1 MSLRG
6 HEAYEP
12 SIDSSIAKG
21 VRLRQAYVGRAFAFT
36 LRSILLVA
44 FFFVP
49 IITTSASLHALEPNQ
64 ILVVVNLNVAESLRI
79 AGAYMG
85 KRAIP
90 DGNLLAL
97 RLTDKEIC
105 SRKEYDQ
112 KVALPVRDYLRDKDP
127 AHRIRCV
134 VTVYGMPLKVRPPE
148 MSDSDRSQL
157 SALKDKER
165 ALMDLRDNQRGEE
178 TQRAKAIDQ
187 EIKALRK
194 DMGLLRKAD
203 QGAALD
209 SELALVL
216 WKGYALS
223 GWVPN
228 PYFVGF
234 RDRRLREKREETLMV
249 SRLDGPSESDVLR
262 MIDESLEAERSGLKG
277 TAYFDARWPKPPLGE
292 GKEPLKGYAFYDRSI
307 HLAAEAVR
315 KSGRLRVVVN
325 DKTALFQAG
334 DCPDAAL
341 YCGWYSLAHYVD
353 AFTWKPGS
361 LGYHIAS
368 AECRTLKKKG
378 SQVWCK
384 RMIEE
389 GVSAT
394 LGPVAEPYVEAFPV
408 PEVFFGLLVDGR
420 FPLVECYAAS
430 TPFLSWQM
438 VLLGDPLYRPF
449 RN

>member
-1 MSLRG
+1 MV
-6 HEAYEP
+6 HEARLAGF
-12 SIDSSIAKG
+12 DSSIAK
-21 VRLRQAYVGRAFAFT
+21 RLILTEIPVGRPAALT
-36 LRSILLVA
+36 LRTMSWVA
-44 FFFVP
+44 FCAVLVIAP
-49 IITTSASLHALEPNQ
+49 CVSVHALAPSQ
-64 ILVVVNLNVAESLRI
+64 ILVVVNLNVAGSLGV
-79 AGAYMG
+79 AKAYMG

-97 RLTDKEIC
+97 RLTDKETC
-105 SRKEYDQ
+105 SREEYNRN
-112 KVALPVRDYLRDKDP
+112 VALPVRKYLREKDP
-127 AHRIRCV
+127 ARRISCL
-134 VTVYGMPLKVRPPE
+134 VTVYGMPLKVSPPE
-148 MSDSDRSQL
+148 MNHSERSRL
-157 SALKDKER
+157 DALRAKER
-165 ALMDLRDNQRGEE
+165 TLMNLRDGHRGEE

-194 DMGLLRKAD
+194 DIDRLRKAD

-216 WKGYALS
+216 QEGYALS
-223 GWVPN
+223 AWIPN

-234 RDRRLREKREETLMV
+234 RDKPPRVKREETLMV
-249 SRLDGPSESDVLR
+249 SRLDGPSESAVLH
-262 MIDESLEAERSGLKG
+262 MIDGSLGAEKNGLKG
-277 TAYFDARWPKPPLGE
+277 TAYFDARWPKPPVE
-292 GKEPLKGYAFYDRSI
+292 RGKEPLKGYAFYDHSI
-307 HLAAEAVR
+307 HMAAEAVR

-325 DKTALFQAG
+325 DNEPLFQAG

-341 YCGWYSLAHYVD
+341 YCGWYSLARYVD
-353 AFTWKPGS
+353 AFTWRPGA

-368 AECRTLKKKG
+368 AECRTLKKKA
-378 SQVWCK
+378 SRVWCK

-394 LGPVAEPYVEAFPV
+394 LGPVAEPYVQAFPV
-408 PEVFFGLLVDGR
+408 PEVFFGLLIDGR